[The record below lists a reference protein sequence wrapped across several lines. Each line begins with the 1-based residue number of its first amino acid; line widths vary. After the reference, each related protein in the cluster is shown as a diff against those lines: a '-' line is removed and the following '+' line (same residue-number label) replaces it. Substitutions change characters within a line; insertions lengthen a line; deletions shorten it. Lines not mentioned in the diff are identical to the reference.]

1 MEFPD
6 MSEADETSSK
16 QRLEALSE
24 FRFRL
29 REFLRFSE
37 DAAREHGV
45 TVLQYQLL
53 LHTQGFAGR
62 DWATVSELAH
72 RLQAQVHGVVALI
85 TRCEDLGLVRRRPS
99 QVDRRRVEVHL
110 TPKGRRMLTR
120 LATQHASELSQLAEA
135 VQRASLIADDA

>member
-1 MEFPD
+1 